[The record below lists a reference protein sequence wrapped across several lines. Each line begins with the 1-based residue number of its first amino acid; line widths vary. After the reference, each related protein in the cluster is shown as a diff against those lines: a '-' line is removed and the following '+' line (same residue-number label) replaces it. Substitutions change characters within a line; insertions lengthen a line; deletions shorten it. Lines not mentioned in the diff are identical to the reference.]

1 MQKVV
6 WFLLIF
12 IPMLI
17 FASPCT
23 ALTCFASNGFNVL
36 QIQKYDDIIECT
48 TNTPFLIHT
57 KLFSTFGAKLCIFDK
72 STSQNLCAPSL
83 SRAENLGAKSSG
95 AEARDLPQKSK
106 SKNADVAVSGY
117 MYLLVLLVTLPVL
130 AVALI
135 LIIPRKTNLLIDK
148 QNAKAGNKKERPS
161 KIKDDEML

>member
-6 WFLLIF
+6 RFLLIF
-12 IPMLI
+12 MPILF

-36 QIQKYDDIIECT
+36 QIQKYDDIEYT
-48 TNTPFLIHT
+48 TNTPFLIH
-57 KLFSTFGAKLCIFDK
+57 KFFFSKFDAKLCFFDK
-72 STSQNLCAPSL
+72 STSNTLCTISFA
-83 SRAENLGAKSSG
+83 RAENSG
-95 AEARDLPQKSK
+95 TTTRALPTKSK
-106 SKNADVAVSGY
+106 SKNSDVAVSGY

-148 QNAKAGNKKERPS
+148 QNAKAESKKERVR

>member
-6 WFLLIF
+6 RIFLIF
-12 IPMLI
+12 MLML
-17 FASPCT
+17 FFTSPCT
-23 ALTCFASNGFNVL
+23 ALTCFAPNGFNVL

-48 TNTPFLIHT
+48 TNTPFLSHT
-57 KLFSTFGAKLCIFDK
+57 KLFSTFGAKLCILDK
-72 STSQNLCAPSL
+72 STLQNSYSFSL
-83 SRAENLGAKSSG
+83 SRTENSNAQSRGLQ
-95 AEARDLPQKSK
+95 QKNK
-106 SKNADVAVSGY
+106 SKNANVAVSGY

-148 QNAKAGNKKERPS
+148 QNTKAESKRERPN